1 MVPVTSPE
9 CSICSYRQKPPLPPT
24 RVRHR
29 HISPR
34 EIRILQGVEYEEQNL
49 HYMCTTCQVRHAAR
63 PEQGLNVLVGDSN
76 LHNLHNPR
84 GNIGPRCPPDKA
96 HIDWLTVCG
105 ATIAELEHAWEI
117 DYGKSVRPMRILLSG
132 GLNDLIQGKSRTDIV
147 ASILHFRITVDHQNR
162 YHNLVK
168 NELVVATVLNAPKL
182 VWFSDNGPPPP
193 NYTNLLEEVKE
204 LNAWIIYFNQQKGKI
219 TPRFH
224 RLGVK
229 NGTQKKQ
236 DGSITRVQ
244 KHLFKQWRQ
253 SEPNNDKVHLS
264 DEWRVRMGI
273 QVTRHFEGE
282 MDRFG
287 IIGS

>member
-1 MVPVTSPE
+1 MVPVTVTE
-9 CSICSYRQKPPLPPT
+9 CSICSYRQRPPMTP
-24 RVRHR
+24 RQVKHS
-29 HISPR
+29 HSSAR
-34 EIRILQGVEYEEQNL
+34 EIRILQGVEYEEENL
-49 HYMCTTCQVRHAAR
+49 QYMCTTCQVRHAAR

-76 LHNLHNPR
+76 LHNIHNPR
-84 GNIGPRCPPDKA
+84 GDTHRCPPDPV

-105 ATIAELEHAWEI
+105 ATIPELEYAWDL

-132 GLNDLIQGKSRTDIV
+132 GLNDLIKGKSRTDIV
-147 ASILHFRITVDHQNR
+147 ASILHFRIAVDHQNQ
-162 YHNLVK
+162 YHPMVK

-182 VWFSDNGPPPP
+182 VWFPDNGPPPP
-193 NYTNLLEEVKE
+193 NYNNLLDEVKE

-236 DGSITRVQ
+236 DGSIIRVL
-244 KHLFKQWRQ
+244 KHQFKQWRQ
-253 SEPNNDKVHLS
+253 SEPDHDKVHLT

-273 QVTRHFEGE
+273 QVTRHFKGE

-287 IIGS
+287 LIGR